1 MRKIAY
7 YQSLADIYP
16 TSTDDKNVLLGG
28 LLQLQ
33 FKMGEI
39 NASFKEGDEFQ
50 KILDDSVMRLVKEM
64 RRYPLT
70 LAVKH
75 DISGFIA
82 VFRY

>member
-1 MRKIAY
+1 MCKIAY
-7 YQSLADIYP
+7 YQTLADIYP
-16 TSTDDKNVLLGG
+16 TSTDNRNVLFDG

-33 FKMGEI
+33 FRMGEI
-39 NASFKEGDEFQ
+39 NVNIKENDEFQ
-50 KILDDSVMRLVKEM
+50 KLLDDNVMRLVKEM

-75 DISGFIA
+75 DISGFMA

>member
-1 MRKIAY
+1 MRNIAY

-16 TSTDDKNVLLGG
+16 TSTDNQNILLEG
-28 LLQLQ
+28 LLQIQ

-39 NASFKEGDEFQ
+39 NTSFKENDEFQ
-50 KILDDSVMRLVKEM
+50 KLLDDNIMRLVKEM

-75 DISGFIA
+75 DISGFMA